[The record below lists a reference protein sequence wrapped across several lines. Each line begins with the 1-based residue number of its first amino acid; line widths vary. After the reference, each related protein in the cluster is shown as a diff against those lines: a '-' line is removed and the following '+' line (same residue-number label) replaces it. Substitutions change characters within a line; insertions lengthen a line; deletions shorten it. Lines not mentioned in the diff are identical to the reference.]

1 MRILNRTRG
10 RVVAER
16 AVAARRPWE
25 RARGL
30 LGRSQLAEG
39 EGLFID
45 PCNWIH
51 SFGMR
56 FPIDVVYLDREGRV
70 VHLTVA
76 QKVNRLGPYV
86 RQARAALE
94 LPVGSIAGSG
104 TQIGDILEVE
114 D

>member
-1 MRILNRTRG
+1 M
-10 RVVAER
+10 VAER
-16 AVAARRPWE
+16 AVAARRLWE

-39 EGLFID
+39 EGLLID

-70 VHLTVA
+70 VRLTVA